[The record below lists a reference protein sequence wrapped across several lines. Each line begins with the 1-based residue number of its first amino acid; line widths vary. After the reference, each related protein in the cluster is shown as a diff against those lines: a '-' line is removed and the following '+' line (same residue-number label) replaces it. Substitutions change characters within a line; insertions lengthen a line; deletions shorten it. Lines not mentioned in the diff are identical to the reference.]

1 MLMCLLSVIIPMPSC
16 LSTTHICSNTEV
28 VRPQGI
34 YLHVTYCTSFDP
46 TKIMLVTYEHVL
58 LYTARDID
66 VLSFSVCSH
75 CKYVLRRVKI

>member
-28 VRPQGI
+28 VPPQGI

-58 LYTARDID
+58 LNTLRAILMYCHL
-66 VLSFSVCSH
+66 V
-75 CKYVLRRVKI
+75 YVVTVNMFYVV

>member
-58 LYTARDID
+58 LYTLRAILMYCHL
-66 VLSFSVCSH
+66 V
-75 CKYVLRRVKI
+75 YVVTVNMFYVV